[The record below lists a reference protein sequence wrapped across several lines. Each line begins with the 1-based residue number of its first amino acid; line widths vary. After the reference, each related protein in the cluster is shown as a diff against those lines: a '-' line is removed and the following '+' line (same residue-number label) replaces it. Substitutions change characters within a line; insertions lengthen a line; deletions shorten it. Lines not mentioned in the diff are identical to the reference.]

1 MPNSNSDLYKI
12 GQIVKSQLD
21 LLATKIELGAFVT
34 TTDEGTQQ
42 LTYLIN
48 NNASDINN
56 AEARLDA
63 LETEIDGGTYS

>member
-42 LTYLIN
+42 LTDLIN
-48 NNASDINN
+48 ANASDIND

-63 LETEIDGGTYS
+63 LETEIDGGTFS